1 MEDRSGHQKHH
12 KRTSNIAADI
22 AKAYV
27 EEQDR
32 KAVSNEQIEGNRLDH
47 NSEEKNFDKFNEG
60 IETIDKEFLQEEEI
74 LRISSK
80 FEEIAKERDD
90 LKEQVKRIAAELENL
105 RRRCIKEKQEM
116 IDYANERLLF
126 KMLPLIDDMESAI
139 EAGKKAT
146 DVNSILTGIEIIYN
160 KVLSTF
166 EEAGV
171 KQMENPMGAEFD
183 VNFHEAVATTPSD
196 LPEGYI
202 AFIIQPGYM
211 MQNKVL
217 RHAKV
222 VTSNGSSNTN
232 IKNNIDVSQN

>member
-1 MEDRSGHQKHH
+1 MEHKSGHQKPH
-12 KRTSNIAADI
+12 KRSSNEAEDI

-32 KAVSNEQIEGNRLDH
+32 NAASDEQIEEKQLDY
-47 NSEEKNFDKFNEG
+47 NFEEENFDKFNKG
-60 IETIDKEFLQEEEI
+60 IETIEKEFLQEEEI
-74 LRISSK
+74 LKISSK
-80 FEEIAKERDD
+80 FEEIVKERDD

-139 EAGKKAT
+139 EVGKKAT

-171 KQMENPMGAEFD
+171 KQMGNPIGAEFD
-183 VNFHEAVATTPSD
+183 VDFHEAIATTPSD
-196 LPEGYI
+196 LPEGHI
-202 AFIIQPGYM
+202 AFLIQPGYM
-211 MQNKVL
+211 MHNKVL
-217 RHAKV
+217 RHARV

-232 IKNNIDVSQN
+232 N